1 MHTVLYMYMHVAG
14 FLSKKFSLPP
24 WQIQIYIRKASVF
37 PQAILFYPSPPP
49 LNRQKHCGLLYL
61 GLNELLVLL
70 EERAYKES
78 KILYEEL
85 LSI

>member
-1 MHTVLYMYMHVAG
+1 MWQG
-14 FLSKKFSLPP
+14 FFQRNLVCPLDKYKFTLEKL
-24 WQIQIYIRKASVF
+24 QF
-37 PQAILFYPSPPP
+37 SPKQFCSTPAPP

-78 KILYEEL
+78 KILYKEL